1 LDFVSFSVTGI
12 EEGMVVVEEESV
24 AMIWTKE
31 RIRFYTM

>member
-1 LDFVSFSVTGI
+1 VSFSVTGI
-12 EEGMVVVEEESV
+12 EKEGMVVVEEESV